1 LAPYRLLNFHT
12 GISVGHY
19 AFSLYVKNAVDE
31 RGIISAS
38 PLTLSKTPADEG
50 IAVIQPR
57 TVGITASARF

>member
-1 LAPYRLLNFHT
+1 
-12 GISVGHY
+12 VGHY